1 MLSQVLL
8 PPLNVILL
16 LAIGAIVGR
25 RWTQAGRVI
34 VALAVALLYIFS
46 TPMTANLLLE
56 RLEIYPAIEVEAEG
70 DGETIDAEAIVVL
83 SAGQRYDTRE
93 YGADAVDELTMTRLR
108 YAAYLH
114 RRTGL
119 PILAS
124 GGHLD
129 VQRNREPL
137 AEMMRR
143 ALQTELG
150 VLVRWIE
157 PESTNTR
164 ESAAFSAA
172 ILREEEIHRALL
184 VTHAWHMPRAVLAFE
199 DTDLTVVPAPTAF
212 AVASDYQW
220 PGVLS
225 DYIPSAGALQAS
237 GFALNEWIGLVWQ
250 RLHRA

>member
-1 MLSQVLL
+1 MLSQLLL
-8 PPLNVILL
+8 PPLNIILL
-16 LAIGAIVGR
+16 LAIGAFGGR
-25 RWTQAGRVI
+25 KWTNVGRVI
-34 VALAVALLYIFS
+34 VALAVALLYILS

-56 RLEIYPAIEVEAEG
+56 RLEIYPAIEVADEAETPIA
-70 DGETIDAEAIVVL
+70 DAIVVL
-83 SAGQRYDTRE
+83 PAGRRSDTRE
-93 YGADAVDELTMTRLR
+93 YGADTVDELTMTRLR

-124 GGHLD
+124 GGTRDMEHNL
-129 VQRNREPL
+129 QPL

-143 ALQTELG
+143 ALQSELG

-157 PESTNTR
+157 PESTNTA

-172 ILREEEIHRALL
+172 ILREEEIESALL

-199 DTDLTVVPAPTAF
+199 DTDLDVVPAPTAF

-220 PGVLS
+220 PGVMA

-250 RLHRA
+250 RLQRG

>member
-16 LAIGAIVGR
+16 LAIGALVGR
-25 RWTQAGRVI
+25 RWLQLGRVI

-56 RLEIYPAIEVEAEG
+56 RLEIYPAIEVEAE
-70 DGETIDAEAIVVL
+70 DSAQTIDAEAIIVL
-83 SAGQRYDTRE
+83 AAGRRPDARE
-93 YGADAVDELTMTRLR
+93 YGADVVDELTMTRLR

-124 GGHLD
+124 GGSMNM
-129 VQRNREPL
+129 QRNRQPL

-157 PESTNTR
+157 PESTTTR
-164 ESAAFSAA
+164 ESATFTAA
-172 ILREEEIHRALL
+172 ALREEDIDRALL

-212 AVASDYQW
+212 AVASGYRW
-220 PGVLS
+220 PGTLS
-225 DYIPSAGALQAS
+225 DYIPSARALQDS

-250 RLHRA
+250 RLHRG